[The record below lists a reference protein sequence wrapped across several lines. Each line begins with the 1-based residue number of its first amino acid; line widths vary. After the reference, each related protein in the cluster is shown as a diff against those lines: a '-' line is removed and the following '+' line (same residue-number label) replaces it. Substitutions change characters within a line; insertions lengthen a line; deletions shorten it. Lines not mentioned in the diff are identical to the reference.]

1 MAHPLTYLL
10 HSICNGDMF
19 IRLMNTERLKLT
31 EASCHNGQP
40 PGSYSVCVPW
50 HTYRA
55 FIFNYMSM
63 HTIAYMHI
71 SHTQIHS
78 TETITEKLAKRNA
91 PFIYIYIHT
100 VKDFLLYSQSV
111 NLEMPSQSQ
120 CGPFEMVI
128 M

>member
-1 MAHPLTYLL
+1 MAHPLAYLL
-10 HSICNGDMF
+10 YSICNGDMF

-31 EASCHNGQP
+31 EASCHDGQP
-40 PGSYSVCVPW
+40 PGSHSVCMLW

-55 FIFNYMSM
+55 FIFGYMSM

-71 SHTQIHS
+71 SYTQIHS
-78 TETITEKLAKRNA
+78 TETITEKLAKRNVQ
-91 PFIYIYIHT
+91 FIYIYIHT

-120 CGPFEMVI
+120 CGPFEMVT